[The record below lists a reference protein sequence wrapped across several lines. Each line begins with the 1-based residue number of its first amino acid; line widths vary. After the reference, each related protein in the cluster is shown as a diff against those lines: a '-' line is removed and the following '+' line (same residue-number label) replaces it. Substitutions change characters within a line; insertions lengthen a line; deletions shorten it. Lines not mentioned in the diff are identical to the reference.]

1 MLKKLFF
8 IFMLLISVFS
18 FSKETI
24 RIAVASYP
32 MDEIVKIAAKDLE
45 KQGYDVKISVLT
57 DYVTAN
63 IGLNAK
69 DFDANFH
76 QHEPFMQIFNSKN
89 NGNLVKIREIY
100 NVYVGF
106 YSKKYKSLDKLP
118 KNLKIAIPNDPTN
131 QDRALRILADYKMV
145 EIVSNS
151 NKLLTVKDVKLN
163 KYNITFL
170 QLPIPSLVQAYQ
182 EADLIFNWPAH
193 MIKIGVSV
201 KDALM
206 IEKSN
211 REKFAII
218 LAARE
223 DNKNSK
229 KIKDLEKAMTSP
241 KIKEFLEKEYKGQG
255 YPMFK

>member
-1 MLKKLFF
+1 MKKRLMF
-8 IFMLLISVFS
+8 IFVFIISIFS
-18 FSKETI
+18 FSKEI
-24 RIAVASYP
+24 IKIAAASFP
-32 MDEIVKIAAKDLE
+32 MSEIVKIAASDLE
-45 KQGYDVKISVLT
+45 KQGYDVRISILT

-63 IGLNAK
+63 VGLNAK

-89 NGNLVKIREIY
+89 NGNLVKIKEIY

-106 YSKKYKSLDKLP
+106 YSKKYKSLNKLP
-118 KNLKIAIPNDPTN
+118 KNLRIAIPNDPTN
-131 QDRALRILADYKMV
+131 QDRALRILVDYNLVK
-145 EIVSNS
+145 IVSNS
-151 NKLLTVKDVKLN
+151 NKLLTVKDVISN

-170 QLPIPSLVQAYQ
+170 ELPIPSLVQAYQ
-182 EADLIFNWPAH
+182 ESDLVFNWPAH
-193 MIKIGVSV
+193 MIKIGVNV

-206 IEKSN
+206 LEKSN
-211 REKFAII
+211 KDKYAII

-241 KIKEFLEKEYKGQG
+241 KIREFLEKEYKGQG